1 MSAGP
6 ILIRSRALVSV
17 MPPDEA
23 ARGCAEHAMVTA
35 IVTRY
40 TADNSSLKAP
50 FRRSGALIPRSREKN
65 GSENSRDSHRS
76 YLLCY

>member
-1 MSAGP
+1 MGAGP

-50 FRRSGALIPRSREKN
+50 FRRSGR
-65 GSENSRDSHRS
+65 
-76 YLLCY
+76 

>member
-23 ARGCAEHAMVTA
+23 ACGCAEHAMVTA

-50 FRRSGALIPRSREKN
+50 FRRSGR
-65 GSENSRDSHRS
+65 
-76 YLLCY
+76 

>member
-1 MSAGP
+1 MSRTRCDVLPQLSISVGP

-50 FRRSGALIPRSREKN
+50 FRRSGR
-65 GSENSRDSHRS
+65 
-76 YLLCY
+76 